1 MKILFAVPYIEV
13 EYGWGEH
20 SEGYKV
26 FDNLEQCINT
36 TQEESMNGNFP
47 SGGGGYFGP
56 ERYFGPVRPL
66 HYYETP
72 DEIPGPFPKFV
83 DKIKFKSNSI
93 RIGS

>member
-1 MKILFAVPYIEV
+1 MMKILFAVPYIEI

-36 TQEESMNGNFP
+36 TQEESTNGNY
-47 SGGGGYFGP
+47 SNGDG
-56 ERYFGPVRPL
+56 YFGPVRPL

-83 DKIKFKSNSI
+83 DKIKFKSNPI

>member
-13 EYGWGEH
+13 EYSWGEH
-20 SEGYKV
+20 PEGYKV

-36 TQEESMNGNFP
+36 TQEESMNGNYP
-47 SGGGGYFGP
+47 SGDG
-56 ERYFGPVRPL
+56 YFGPVRPL

-72 DEIPGPFPKFV
+72 DEIPGPFPKSV
-83 DKIKFKSNSI
+83 DKIKFKSNPI

>member
-13 EYGWGEH
+13 EYSWGEH
-20 SEGYKV
+20 PEGYKV

-36 TQEESMNGNFP
+36 VQEESMNGNYP
-47 SGGGGYFGP
+47 SGDG
-56 ERYFGPVRPL
+56 YFGPVRPL

-72 DEIPGPFPKFV
+72 DEISGPFPKSV
-83 DKIKFKSNSI
+83 DKIKFKSNPI